1 MVCPTHGR
9 NHYNSESAG
18 AVCLWEL
25 LVIWVKRL
33 NMGMSFIQ
41 LWSGMKIELKV
52 PHMNYACTFDVIGI
66 APAIWTN
73 NVDSFCNLLYIL

>member
-1 MVCPTHGR
+1 MGTFGH
-9 NHYNSESAG
+9 
-18 AVCLWEL
+18 L
-25 LVIWVKRL
+25 VKRL

-66 APAIWTN
+66 APGQTTWTVFAIY
-73 NVDSFCNLLYIL
+73 FIIYKAGECMEK